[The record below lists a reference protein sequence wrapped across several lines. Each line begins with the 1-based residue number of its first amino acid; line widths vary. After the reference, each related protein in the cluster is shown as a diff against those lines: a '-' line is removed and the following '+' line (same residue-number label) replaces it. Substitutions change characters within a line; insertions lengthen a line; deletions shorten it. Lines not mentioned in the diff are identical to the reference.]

1 MGKVNKYYTTSE
13 VAKICNVHRNTI
25 IGAIRKG
32 LLKIHRTPGG
42 HARVSQEDLDDFC
55 HRRSLPSTSSISR
68 NNRVLVLDSDPEFVG
83 FLLRG
88 LSDFEYEVEAARDS
102 FMAGYLLGKFQP
114 NVVITEVAI
123 SDMRGENICRS
134 IRSLHRLRDTAII
147 ALTGSNDQDAVDA
160 LVDSGVDD
168 KLLKPIEIETLVE
181 HIVRLIGPVIH
192 GTSGRA
198 TTGRASGR
206 ISGKIT
212 KRIPKEQQDE
222 DDKATRHAEAR
233 KGLRTTHDGVLLN
246 ADDDEFEA

>member
-1 MGKVNKYYTTSE
+1 VSKYYTTSE
-13 VAKICNVHRNTI
+13 VAEICNVHRNTI

-42 HARVSQEDLDDFC
+42 HARISQEDLDDFC
-55 HRRSLPSTSSISR
+55 HRRSLPTTSLISR
-68 NNRVLVLDSDPEFVG
+68 NNRVLLLDPDPQYVS
-83 FLLRG
+83 LLNNG
-88 LSDFEYEVEAARDS
+88 LAEYEYQVEAARDP

-114 NVVITEVAI
+114 NVVLIEVAI
-123 SDMRGENICRS
+123 GDMRGDAVCRA
-134 IRSLHRLRDTAII
+134 IRSLPKQRDTAVIGI
-147 ALTGSNDQDAVDA
+147 TDSNDQEAIDT

-168 KLLKPIEIETLVE
+168 LVQKPFQMETLVE

-198 TTGRASGR
+198 TTGHVSGK

-212 KRIPKEQQDE
+212 KRIRANGDAE
-222 DDKATRHAEAR
+222 DDDRETRIAKPN

-246 ADDDEFEA
+246 ADDDDFVDS

>member
-1 MGKVNKYYTTSE
+1 MNKYYTTSE

-42 HARVSQEDLDDFC
+42 HARISQEDLDDFC

-88 LSDFEYEVEAARDS
+88 LRDFEYQVEAARDP

-114 NVVITEVAI
+114 NVVLTEVSI
-123 SDMRGENICRS
+123 GNMRGESICRS

-147 ALTGSNDQDAVDA
+147 AVTGSNDAEAVDA

-168 KLLKPIEIETLVE
+168 KVQKPIEIESLVE

-192 GTSGRA
+192 GISGRA
-198 TTGRASGR
+198 TTGRVSSR

-212 KRIPKEQQDE
+212 KRIVKNEE
-222 DDKATRHAEAR
+222 EEERATRKADPR

-246 ADDDEFEA
+246 ADDDEFAS